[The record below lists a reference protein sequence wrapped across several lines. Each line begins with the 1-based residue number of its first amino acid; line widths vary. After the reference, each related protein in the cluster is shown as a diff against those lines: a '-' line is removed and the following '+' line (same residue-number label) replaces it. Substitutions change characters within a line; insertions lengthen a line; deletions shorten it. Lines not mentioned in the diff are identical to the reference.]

1 MFRENELDFERQ
13 LDRYRMW
20 LTGEPA
26 NDRYWYHQAQD
37 MQALIV
43 AEALRDLMAAAVM
56 YSSRVQDGEPLA
68 HLRYGVGRRSK
79 TLWLSIRNLT
89 RLVPPDREAPM
100 PQEEVDEAARDLNV
114 IYINIRGLMDNL
126 AWAIVHQFGSAKTR
140 ALKPASVGLFRRT
153 IANDEALSP
162 LATALDPFKQWDS
175 EMAERRDPAAHRI
188 PLSVPPTVLDKASQQ
203 EWLERRADYDA
214 AMERALE
221 IVRDRNA
228 NSDEAFQRVH
238 EASARMEAVGRFMPW
253 FHHHY
258 DDGQY
263 PIYPTVPQDL
273 AMMLKVSAR
282 VFEFMDQHLVQN
294 SISPQF

>member
-1 MFRENELDFERQ
+1 MFREDELDFEYQ
-13 LDRYRMW
+13 LDRYRLC
-20 LTGEPA
+20 LTGEPSH
-26 NDRYWYHQAQD
+26 DQYWHHQAHD
-37 MQALIV
+37 MQALV
-43 AEALRDLMAAAVM
+43 VGDALRDLMGAAVM

-89 RLVPPDREAPM
+89 RLVPPDRESPM
-100 PQEEVDEAARDLNV
+100 AQEEVDETARDLNV

-126 AWAIVHQFGSAKTR
+126 AWAVVHQFGSVKTR
-140 ALKPASVGLFRRT
+140 ELKPAAVGLFRKM
-153 IANDEALSP
+153 IAQDDALMP
-162 LATALDPFKQWDS
+162 LATTLDPYRKWDT
-175 EMAERRDPAAHRI
+175 EMAQRRDPAAHRI
-188 PLSVPPTVLDKASQQ
+188 PLSVPPAVFDEASQQ
-203 EWLERRADYDA
+203 EWLDRKADYDA
-214 AMERALE
+214 AMERALDL
-221 IVRDRNA
+221 VRDRHA
-228 NSDEAFQRVH
+228 DSDEAFRRVH

-282 VFEFMDQHLVQN
+282 VFEFMDGHL
-294 SISPQF
+294 SAE